1 MGNFYV
7 KKYIKNTCILYFY
20 VLQYKHNKK
29 GGDIVSELFTT
40 SRTAQILD
48 ISTQTLKRWYKWY
61 NSTDFEKPKELKLP
75 EPKTDRKN
83 TMLFTME
90 QIQELHQF
98 QIDLNS
104 KYRGI
109 MAEFNATYQWG
120 QRGTKILNIGK
131 QYKKKEEN
139 NEEKKCI

>member
-1 MGNFYV
+1 MGNFLH
-7 KKYIKNTCILYFY
+7 KIHKNTLQIYFY
-20 VLQYKHNKK
+20 VLQYKHNKE

-61 NSTDFEKPKELKLP
+61 NSTDFEKPAELKLP
-75 EPKTDRKN
+75 EPKTDSKN

-120 QRGTKILNIGK
+120 QRGTKILNVGK
-131 QYKKKEEN
+131 QFKKKQEES
-139 NEEKKCI
+139 NE

>member
-1 MGNFYV
+1 MEE
-7 KKYIKNTCILYFY
+7 LY
-20 VLQYKHNKK
+20 
-29 GGDIVSELFTT
+29 ST

-48 ISTQTLKRWYKWY
+48 ISTNTLKRWYKWF
-61 NSTDFEKPKELKLP
+61 NNTDFEKPKGLKLP
-75 EPKTDRKN
+75 EPIIDSKS
-83 TMLFTME
+83 TMYFSIT

-120 QRGTKILNIGK
+120 QRGTKILNVGK
-131 QYKKKEEN
+131 QYKKMEED
-139 NEEKKCI
+139 NE